1 MPAAEAMCLRSGICL
16 RCELVSTVP
25 KVDSVLTL
33 ALYYMRNHLEAQY
46 MANAFVVSLMEVVLI
61 VVQMLYYVIIARAIV
76 SWFSPNPYNPIV
88 QFLYSITEPM
98 LRPIRRVL
106 QMIFGIRRFDLS
118 PMVAILLLFLIQQ
131 FLRRLALATL

>member
-1 MPAAEAMCLRSGICL
+1 
-16 RCELVSTVP
+16 
-25 KVDSVLTL
+25 
-33 ALYYMRNHLEAQY
+33 

-98 LRPIRRVL
+98 LRPIRRIL
-106 QMIFGIRRFDLS
+106 PRTGRLDLA

>member
-1 MPAAEAMCLRSGICL
+1 
-16 RCELVSTVP
+16 
-25 KVDSVLTL
+25 
-33 ALYYMRNHLEAQY
+33 